1 MRLPKSNKIVTEKYD
16 FKRKYMGDDSYL
28 TEQGVKRLSDKL
40 SGYISYLNREN
51 DPTQFAQPIMIDVPV
66 LMSQIEDNELRK
78 DLFKNITNDKSQNAK
93 ETIIEFEKIIKE
105 KNKKLRETKKKSKNV
120 LENKQK
126 KCKTIKNRTEKSE
139 CMKKIKDE
147 VELIYN
153 NNIDTLRDEIEQ
165 LNEDFN
171 NDKIQKRENKKKNEL
186 LKKKIEK
193 LREQYLQET
202 MLIER
207 CGNIKL
213 A

>member
-1 MRLPKSNKIVTEKYD
+1 
-16 FKRKYMGDDSYL
+16 
-28 TEQGVKRLSDKL
+28 
-40 SGYISYLNREN
+40 
-51 DPTQFAQPIMIDVPV
+51 
-66 LMSQIEDNELRK
+66 
-78 DLFKNITNDKSQNAK
+78 
-93 ETIIEFEKIIKE
+93 
-105 KNKKLRETKKKSKNV
+105 
-120 LENKQK
+120 
-126 KCKTIKNRTEKSE
+126 
-139 CMKKIKDE
+139 MKKIKDE

-193 LREQYLQET
+193 LRERYLQET